1 MGILISTT
9 YNLGLY
15 QEEGRTWP
23 CYLSMKLYLNTERG
37 SPVYTCSLDAQGGI
51 RCHLTCCFI
60 TKVDV
65 LPDHC

>member
-37 SPVYTCSLDAQGGI
+37 SPVYTCSLDAQGGHSMPSHVLFYYES
-51 RCHLTCCFI
+51 RCI
-60 TKVDV
+60 T
-65 LPDHC
+65 